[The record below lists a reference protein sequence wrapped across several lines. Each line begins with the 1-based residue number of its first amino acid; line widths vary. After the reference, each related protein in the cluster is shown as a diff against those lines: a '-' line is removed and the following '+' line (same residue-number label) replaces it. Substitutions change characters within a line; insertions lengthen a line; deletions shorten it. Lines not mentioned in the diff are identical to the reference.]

1 MMSHEAFVGFFLIAL
16 GVLAW
21 VLKDG
26 MRVAKIRLLTVILIV
41 AAVIAIKSLGPAG
54 VGVG

>member
-1 MMSHEAFVGFFLIAL
+1 MSHEAFVGFFLIAL